1 MLSLKSSSL
10 NLLLEDLESK
20 ASYVL
25 PSTIAVRKSLLKV
38 IVIACS
44 PNPLHLFR
52 CLIHLWKCMDL
63 LE

>member
-20 ASYVL
+20 AAYVL

-38 IVIACS
+38 NVVVCCVNS
-44 PNPLHLFR
+44 WHLFR
-52 CLIHLWKCMDL
+52 CLLHVSKCIDGW
-63 LE
+63 E